1 MRSIIITCGAAL
13 ACLSAPAAAQYY
25 RAEQSYTPPSSYEG
39 GAWEADCLDYLRD
52 RDRRGDRGAVIGG
65 LVGGVGGA
73 VLGNEV
79 AGDGSR
85 LAGTLIGGGVGTLAG
100 AAAGRS
106 IAQGDDGYWRECEA
120 WYDSRYDGGS
130 WQGDG
135 GNYAYGG
142 YYEDAP
148 RYGYGDGYSY
158 GSRGGYARS
167 GGSGYGYSSGGGYAS
182 AQSGGVV
189 VIVEEQRGERYVPVI
204 REEIIEEYYE
214 VEEREI
220 VRERI
225 IERTPHPRPDKRIK
239 YIKQR

>member
-13 ACLSAPAAAQYY
+13 ACLATPASAQYY
-25 RAEQSYTPPSSYEG
+25 RAQQTYTPPPSYERG
-39 GAWEADCLDYLRD
+39 DWEADCLDYLRD
-52 RDRRGDRGAVIGG
+52 RDRRGDRGAVVGG

-73 VLGNEV
+73 LIGNEV

-106 IAQGDDGYWRECEA
+106 IARGGDDGYWQDCEA
-120 WYDSRYDGGS
+120 WYDSRYGGGS
-130 WQGDG
+130 WQS
-135 GNYAYGG
+135 NG
-142 YYEDAP
+142 YSYYDDAP
-148 RYGYGDGYSY
+148 RTFYNDRYSY
-158 GSRGGYARS
+158 GSRGGRAHY
-167 GGSGYGYSSGGGYAS
+167 GGSGYGYSYGGGYAS

-189 VIVEEQRGERYVPVI
+189 VIIEEQRGQRYVPVI

-214 VEEREI
+214 VEECEVI
-220 VRERI
+220 RERVI
-225 IERTPHPRPDKRIK
+225 TRVPQPRPRPDKRIK